1 MLIGKA
7 GDTIR
12 NMQKLSG
19 ARIQIVKDSET
30 APDATT
36 RTVEILGSVE
46 SIDKAEQLIRDVLA
60 EVVVIIL
67 TSYFR

>member
-1 MLIGKA
+1 VLIGKA

-19 ARIQIVKDSET
+19 ARIQIVKDSDT

-36 RTVEILGSVE
+36 RTVELLGSAE

-60 EVVVIIL
+60 EVVVITL
-67 TSYFR
+67 TSYFT

>member
-19 ARIQIVKDSET
+19 ARIQIVKDSDI

-36 RTVEILGSVE
+36 RAVEILGSVE

-60 EVVVIIL
+60 EVIFIIL
-67 TSYFR
+67 ISYFI